1 MALHEGGRPT
11 SEHDASFKRKVA
23 INIAKGA
30 AVVAIATGGV
40 AGAKLIGDG
49 VTGLNNPNANPDTVQ
64 QIESVAVGGAIEGLV
79 LLLPAV
85 YINELRKRL
94 TIRMFF

>member
-1 MALHEGGRPT
+1 MGSPDAGKFT
-11 SEHDASFKRKVA
+11 SEHDASFRRKVA

-40 AGAKLIGDG
+40 AGAKLIGDE
-49 VTGLNNPNANPDTVQ
+49 VTGLNNPNANPDVVQ